1 MVISGLITT
10 VQIINGILILA
21 ELKVRNGR
29 LLVNCKLSLFNGM
42 LILVE
47 WQH

>member
-1 MVISGLITT
+1 MQV
-10 VQIINGILILA
+10 VVNCHINIFNGMLILA
-21 ELKVRNGR
+21 ELNVRNCR
-29 LLVNCKLSLFNGM
+29 LLFNCKLSLFNGM